1 MKSWYKGVL
10 AASLLAACFFGGTAS
25 AHSGHFSEYGPG
37 DYKAA
42 MEEEARES
50 RTVKIWVE
58 EGVTVE
64 VDGDVLTHPEQKK
77 GYDVYTLPKTVL
89 GRHHVK
95 LSHPDAGEWQECVRI
110 TKTYPNPVNSNCDLS
125 GNLHFG
131 GAVEGEETYETL
143 EKKVPPQIGYIRQ
156 EGVKMKEAPEE
167 KAKTAKK
174 MKPGMG
180 LSVIGTYY
188 DEVGNLWYHVELADR
203 TQGWIPGEQ
212 VTMKR
217 GFLAHSEIETIGLG
231 CCHGRS

>member
-1 MKSWYKGVL
+1 MQMKSWYKGAL
-10 AASLLAACFFGGTAS
+10 MAGLLTACFLSGTAQA
-25 AHSGHFSEYGPG
+25 AHHSDYGPG

-42 MEEEARES
+42 MEAEKKDM

-64 VDGDVLTHPEQKK
+64 LDGEVLKNPEQKK
-77 GYDVYTLPKTVL
+77 GYDVYKVPDTVL

-95 LSHPDAGEWQECVRI
+95 LSHPDAGVWQECVRI

-125 GNLHFG
+125 GNLRFG
-131 GAVEGEETYETL
+131 KQAEGEETYETL

-156 EGVKMKEAPEE
+156 EGVKMKAEPSA
-167 KAKTAKK
+167 KAKTAKE

-188 DEVGNLWYHVELADR
+188 EEDGDIWYHVELADR
-203 TQGWIPGEQ
+203 TQGWILADQ

-231 CCHGRS
+231 CCHGRG

>member
-1 MKSWYKGVL
+1 MKSWYKGI
-10 AASLLAACFFGGTAS
+10 LLAGLMSACFLGGTAS
-25 AHSGHFSEYGPG
+25 AHPTEHG
-37 DYKAA
+37 DYDHAAYKAA
-42 MEEEARES
+42 MEEELKES

-58 EGVTVE
+58 QGVTVE
-64 VDGDVLTHPEQKK
+64 VDGDKLEHPEQKK

-95 LSHPDAGEWQECVRI
+95 LSHPDAGVWQECVRI
-110 TKTYPNPVNSNCDLS
+110 TKSYPNPVNSNCDLS

-131 GAVEGEETYETL
+131 AMPEGDATYETL

-156 EGVKMKEAPEE
+156 EGVLMKAEPSA

-188 DEVGNLWYHVELADR
+188 EEDGDIWYHVELADR
-203 TQGWIPGEQ
+203 TQGWIPSDQ